1 MDDRVDVKIDVES
14 VIDADGP
21 MQPKQTLTVH
31 MSHFGLN
38 LQRNF
43 CDAYLYA
50 NFDIF
55 ILSLGLFKK

>member
-1 MDDRVDVKIDVES
+1 
-14 VIDADGP
+14 
-21 MQPKQTLTVH
+21 

-55 ILSLGLFKK
+55 ILSLGLFKKLTRVCTVVLCRPSIEF